1 MENKKATIITH
12 GSIDL
17 ELMSEAEQRA
27 FYATLLARVLELYR
41 KQREGA
47 Q

>member
-1 MENKKATIITH
+1 MKREKNIITH
-12 GSIDL
+12 GSIGI
-17 ELMSEAEQRA
+17 EFMSEEEQRA

-47 Q
+47 K